1 MTDPILSVHRPF
13 GSDTWQVVERKDGKF
28 TVLASGLSNEQ
39 AWALKLVRY
48 FGDDPEVLRTA
59 LESLVEIEGSGWKC
73 ETALRVLREMEE
85 S

>member
-1 MTDPILSVHRPF
+1 MSDPILSVHRPF

-39 AWALKLVRY
+39 AWALKLARY

-59 LESLVEIEGSGWKC
+59 LNNFVEVEGPGWRVD
-73 ETALRVLREMEE
+73 TARRILREMEE